1 MYFQLSR
8 FIRLLS
14 VNCDVVQSCSLW
26 LQHPKFVP
34 SYSEKVLYPQNYRL
48 GMKLAAEVVVT
59 ELVGEK
65 AVFAMLNLQKKVITG
80 LVLQSTLA

>member
-59 ELVGEK
+59 ELFGAN
-65 AVFAMLNLQKKVITG
+65 AVLGMVKSPKKVVYRTRP
-80 LVLQSTLA
+80 SA